1 MNEMCNTHSLNT
13 LIDFL
18 QGSKKN
24 KRLLYKLLTVL
35 YVVQIPIIIYF
46 AAFITPGE
54 YPAWWQTIVD
64 WGQRNIPSAQGWAGR
79 TIAHR
84 EQMPAIY
91 MVWFIFSIPTITFA
105 ILLDDKCYYPPVSF
119 AEKGLAHGVFD
130 TLLSICAVVFVFW
143 WCFLRG
149 QSVPITEPLL
159 FLGGMVESIPGL
171 LLWALLYVIMC
182 AGVVANPV
190 ILLRLK
196 MAKALKYYRDNK
208 E

>member
-1 MNEMCNTHSLNT
+1 MNEMYNTHSLNT

-46 AAFITPGE
+46 AAFITRGE

-105 ILLDDKCYYPPVSF
+105 ILLDDKCYYPP
-119 AEKGLAHGVFD
+119 
-130 TLLSICAVVFVFW
+130 CVV
-143 WCFLRG
+143 C
-149 QSVPITEPLL
+149 
-159 FLGGMVESIPGL
+159 
-171 LLWALLYVIMC
+171 
-182 AGVVANPV
+182 
-190 ILLRLK
+190 
-196 MAKALKYYRDNK
+196 
-208 E
+208 